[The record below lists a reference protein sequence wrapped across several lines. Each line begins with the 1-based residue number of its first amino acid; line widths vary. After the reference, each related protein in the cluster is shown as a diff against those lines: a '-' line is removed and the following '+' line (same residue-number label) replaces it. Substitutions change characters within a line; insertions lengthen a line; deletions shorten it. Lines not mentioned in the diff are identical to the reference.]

1 LVTLFTLE
9 IIKSIMVRM
18 SIRVFQRGSEPVNW

>member
-1 LVTLFTLE
+1 LE